1 MSDSLELPYCVY
13 SGAFKSCIARADVA
27 KLSEEAIETVKLRQ
41 PVLCELVG
49 RRTMNVKEV
58 VYLKLSLR
66 TATGPVNINCPVEY
80 LNADRKSVV

>member
-1 MSDSLELPYCVY
+1 M
-13 SGAFKSCIARADVA
+13 A

-80 LNADRKSVV
+80 LNADGNEEFLLGRDVLHALNELTG